1 LFDQLQGAQFFSKI
15 DLRFGYHQ
23 LRIRD
28 ADILKTAFRTR
39 YGHYEFLVMSFGFTN
54 APTPFMDLMNRV
66 FGQFID
72 RFVIVF
78 IDDILVYS
86 RSIEEH
92 EQHLRMMLQ
101 TLRDHQLYGK
111 FSKSEFW
118 LKSVAFLGHVVS
130 RNGIE
135 VDP

>member
-1 LFDQLQGAQFFSKI
+1 
-15 DLRFGYHQ
+15 
-23 LRIRD
+23 
-28 ADILKTAFRTR
+28 
-39 YGHYEFLVMSFGFTN
+39 
-54 APTPFMDLMNRV
+54 MDLMNRV

-72 RFVIVF
+72 RFMIVF
-78 IDDILVYS
+78 IDDILVYLRS
-86 RSIEEH
+86 REEH
-92 EQHLRMMLQ
+92 EHHLRMVLQ

-135 VDP
+135 VDPQEIEAIK